1 MSSIVEAS
9 CGAGV
14 PSRFHSNQDTP
25 SLVTLATGETYL
37 PKTATA
43 ALRVAPAITEK
54 DRYFYLIAE
63 GRPSRGAKFKVTQ
76 S

>member
-25 SLVTLATGETYL
+25 SLLTLATGETYL
-37 PKTATA
+37 PKKGCSSIAGGA
-43 ALRVAPAITEK
+43 GHHGK
-54 DRYFYLIAE
+54 HRYFYLIAE